1 MTNTSALNHSASPTL
16 KVDGLS
22 KRYLVEGKPLQAFSD
37 VEFTIKKGRC
47 LALVGES
54 GCGKSSIA
62 MSVLHLIKPDSGRV
76 EFDGVNLD
84 TLTDSE
90 MKTLRQHYGIVFQN
104 PYSCLNPRLSVY
116 KLVEEPLTTHYKLS
130 KADRQAK
137 VLDALS
143 AVGLNE
149 QMSKRM
155 PHELSG
161 GQRQRVGIAR
171 ALALKPK
178 LLILDEPTAALDVSV
193 QATVINLLNQLRKER
208 QLSYLFITHDLAL
221 VEKVADEVLVM
232 YLGKIVESG
241 PVEQVF
247 RQPKHHYTQALI
259 ASIPSIDPT
268 KRHTLKALKGEIPSP
283 FNKPKGCYFHQ
294 RCPEAQEHCTTSS
307 PLLTRNCHS
316 VACHFPQ
323 QYQAACHQIKEPS

>member
-1 MTNTSALNHSASPTL
+1 MKTTSAHSQSTPPIL
-16 KVDGLS
+16 KVRHLS
-22 KRYLVEGKPLQAFSD
+22 KRYLIEGKALQAFSD
-37 VEFTIKKGRC
+37 VEFDIEKGRC

-62 MSVLHLIKPDSGRV
+62 MSVLHLIQPDSGSV
-76 EFDGVNLD
+76 EFDGVNLS

-104 PYSCLNPRLSVY
+104 PYSCLNPRMSVY
-116 KLVEEPLTTHYKLS
+116 KLIEEPLTTHFNYN
-130 KADRQAK
+130 KAERESR
-137 VLDALS
+137 VFEALQ
-143 AVGLNE
+143 AVGLDE
-149 QMSKRM
+149 QMRKRM

-171 ALALKPK
+171 ALVLKPK

-193 QATVINLLNQLRKER
+193 QATVINLLNQLREER

-247 RQPKHHYTQALI
+247 RQPKHHYTQALL

-294 RCPEAQEHCTTSS
+294 RCPEAQENCTTSS
-307 PLLTRNCHS
+307 PLLTQNCHS

-323 QYQAACHQIKEPS
+323 QYQAVSHQIKEPS